1 MQIISGKYNGRK
13 LISPPKSNNLR
24 PTSSKNL
31 KNIINIL
38 YSGNL
43 LNNLNIDISQIKLL
57 DLFAGTGIFS
67 FENLSQN
74 ILSATLIDINQKNLD
89 IINQNAKIIDKIN
102 NVQTIRY
109 NLKNSLPKLNQKYHL
124 IFADPPYNQNLME
137 NIFLNLENSNYLEKN
152 HLIIIELDKK
162 EELKF
167 NSNKFKIIKE
177 KAYGN
182 SKFIFLQ
189 KYIYEFEKD

>member
-1 MQIISGKYNGRK
+1 VQIISGKYNGRK